1 MSDGDELKM
10 GSLYDRPASGEH
22 ETHRA
27 VQLSNTMQMFDMIKR
42 SQDEIS
48 EVSKALREHMDQESK
63 DRQIFIKELQDIRL
77 DIQKLD
83 AKIDSVSFGADARID
98 SCKSE
103 LRRDVNSETDA
114 NIHSLKVELKAEIAK
129 VAHHLERFS
138 DHMKQEHKEGDAK
151 FVRIFERL
159 ESVERTQAANNQ
171 WIELGKRVAYAI
183 VGALTI
189 GVLVAI
195 GLQLK

>member
-1 MSDGDELKM
+1 MSEIAEQ
-10 GSLYDRPASGEH
+10 YAVGEH
-22 ETHRA
+22 ESHRA

-48 EVSKALREHMDQESK
+48 EVSKALREHMDQEAK

-83 AKIDSVSFGADARID
+83 AKIDSVSFSADARID
-98 SCKSE
+98 HCKSE

-114 NIHSLKVELKAEIAK
+114 NIHSLKVELKAEIAR
-129 VAHHLERFS
+129 VAHQLERFS
-138 DHMKQEHKEGDAK
+138 DNMKQEHKDGDTK
-151 FVRIFERL
+151 FIRIFERL
-159 ESVERTQAANNQ
+159 ESVERIQSANNQ

-195 GLQLK
+195 GIQLK

>member
-1 MSDGDELKM
+1 MSEITEQY
-10 GSLYDRPASGEH
+10 SVGEH

-27 VQLSNTMQMFDMIKR
+27 VRLSNTMQIFDMIKR

-48 EVSKALREHMDQESK
+48 EVSKALREHMDQEAK

-114 NIHSLKVELKAEIAK
+114 NIHSLKVELKAEIAR
-129 VAHHLERFS
+129 VAHQLERFS
-138 DHMKQEHKEGDAK
+138 DNMKQEHKDTDAK
-151 FVRIFERL
+151 FIRIFERL
-159 ESVERTQAANNQ
+159 ESVERVQSANNQ

-183 VGALTI
+183 TGALTI

-195 GLQLK
+195 GIQLK